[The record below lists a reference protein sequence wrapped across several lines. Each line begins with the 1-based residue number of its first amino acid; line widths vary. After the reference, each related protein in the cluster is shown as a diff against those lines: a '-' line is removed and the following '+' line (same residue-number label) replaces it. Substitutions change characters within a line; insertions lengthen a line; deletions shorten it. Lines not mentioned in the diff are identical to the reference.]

1 MQKQKIFCKKIVKL
15 ITCVLLLTNGL
26 HAQLTNFGKLYLH
39 PGSNISVTGTVT
51 NSGAASDLLN
61 SGTLLLTGDFTN
73 NGNDLNAA
81 GTGTVIFN
89 GTTTQQING
98 TQTSSFYNV
107 TQWNTGNLVLTSN
120 QLIGNRLELAAGS
133 LLLNNNTLTVN
144 GGLTH
149 FAGSLSSTPNS
160 GLILNGSWS
169 KFLYFKPGNH
179 IIKTLTVNASAT
191 NVYVDDSLHIA
202 GTGDGVLTVN
212 GNLASNGFLTL
223 KSDAGSTARV
233 APSTGVVLGKVT
245 VERYFPAQRSWRLIT
260 APVTNTGS
268 IYNEWQNAGVYQA
281 GKDMLV
287 TGPAPSAAN
296 GLDASQQNNYSMY
309 RWNVNTQALAGIANT
324 KDSTLSSNQNSSA
337 DNKGYFAFVRGD
349 RDPSNTT
356 LPYTN
361 ITTLSSK
368 GKLQM
373 GTQIFTA
380 NSTAGKYTLI
390 GNPYASPVDFNTLTR
405 QNLVKRLYVWDPN
418 INEVGGYVMLDDLD
432 NNNSYTKSVS
442 GSAQDNHIQ
451 SSQAFFVE
459 TAANAP
465 ASLTFTENNKSAVN
479 NLSVFRPAGDENGH
493 IRVGLYIVQADGSE
507 RLADETLTEFND
519 NFNEGIN
526 YEDGLKFGNINENL
540 SLLLNGSTLCAERR
554 PPVTDNDTIFFKLTK
569 MRQFNYRLHIHADD
583 ISTQPVQAFL
593 EDIYTATQTPINVDG
608 VSQYD
613 FVVTADPLSSAASR
627 FRIVFRQLSTLPVT
641 FKDIQG
647 TKTTNGNLIK
657 WIVDNE
663 TNISGYA
670 IERSD
675 NGTVFTS
682 IGSRQPAGNNL
693 YAYTD
698 TLAGNKTYFYRVVAT
713 GQGGQRWYS
722 KVIKIAAKT
731 TPAVSVFPNP
741 VTNNRF
747 SIAGLPAGKYT
758 VSISSTNGQ
767 MIYSEMVNQRAGEQS
782 IPIHL
787 PVKIAAGS
795 YELIIRSGNKETIHT
810 TLLNI
815 L

>member
-1 MQKQKIFCKKIVKL
+1 MQKQQLFCKKTVKL
-15 ITCVLLLTNGL
+15 ITCAMLLTNGL

-51 NSGAASDLLN
+51 NSGAASDLLI
-61 SGTLLLTGDFTN
+61 SGNLLLTGDFTN

-98 TQTSSFYNV
+98 TQASSFYNV
-107 TQWNTGNLVLTSN
+107 TQWNTGDLVLTSN
-120 QLIGNRLELAAGS
+120 QLIGNKLELAAGS
-133 LLLNNNTLTVN
+133 LLLNNHTLTVN

-179 IIKTLTVNASAT
+179 IIKTLTVNSSAT
-191 NVYVDDSLHIA
+191 NVYVDDSLQIA

-223 KSDAGSTARV
+223 RSDAGGTARV
-233 APSTGVVLGKVT
+233 ATSAGNILGKVI

-268 IYNEWQNAGVYQA
+268 IYNEWQNGGVYEA

-287 TGPAPSAAN
+287 TGPSPSAAN

-309 RWNVNTQALAGIANT
+309 RWNVNTQALAGVANT
-324 KDSTLSSNQNSSA
+324 KDSSLSANQNSSA

-380 NSTAGKYTLI
+380 NNTAGKYTLI

-405 QNLVKRLYVWDPN
+405 QNLVKRFYVWDPN

-465 ASLTFTENNKSAVN
+465 ASLTFTENNKSAMN
-479 NLSVFRPAGDENGH
+479 NLSVFRPAGTGNGH
-493 IRVGLYIVQADGSE
+493 IRVGLYIVQADGIE

-519 NFNEGIN
+519 NFNVGIN
-526 YEDGLKFGNINENL
+526 YEDGLKFGNINENIGQVR
-540 SLLLNGSTLCAERR
+540 NGSTLCAERR
-554 PPVTDNDTIFFKLTK
+554 PSLTDNDTIFFKLTK
-569 MRQFNYRLHIHADD
+569 TRQFNYRLHIEANDV
-583 ISTQPVQAFL
+583 SAQPVQAFL
-593 EDIYTATQTPINVDG
+593 EDSYTATQTPIAVDG
-608 VSQYD
+608 SSQYD
-613 FVVTADPLSSAASR
+613 FEVNANQLSSAASR
-627 FRIVFRQLSTLPVT
+627 FRIVFRQLSVLPVT
-641 FKDIQG
+641 FNDIQG
-647 TKTTNGNLIK
+647 SKSTNGNLIK
-657 WIVDNE
+657 WTVENE
-663 TNISGYA
+663 TNISSYT
-670 IERSD
+670 IERSH
-675 NGTVFTS
+675 NGAVFTS
-682 IGSRQPAGNNL
+682 IGNRLSTGNNL

-713 GQGGQRWYS
+713 GTAGQQWYS
-722 KVIKIAAKT
+722 SVIRITGTT

-747 SIAGLPAGKYT
+747 NIAGLPAGKYAI
-758 VSISSTNGQ
+758 SISGTNGQ
-767 MIYSEMVNQRAGEQS
+767 ILYSKNITQGADEKSV
-782 IPIHL
+782 PIHL
-787 PVKIAAGS
+787 PMKIAAGS
-795 YELIIRSGNKETIHT
+795 YDLIIRSENNGLKHV
-810 TLLNI
+810 LLNI

>member
-1 MQKQKIFCKKIVKL
+1 MQKQQLFCNKIIKL

-39 PGSNISVTGTVT
+39 PGSNISVSGTVI
-51 NSGAASDLLN
+51 NSGAATDLLN

-98 TQTSSFYNV
+98 TQASSFYNV
-107 TQWNTGNLVLTSN
+107 TQWNTGNLVLTNN
-120 QLIGNRLELAAGS
+120 QLIDNKLELAAGS

-223 KSDAGSTARV
+223 KSDAGGTARL
-233 APSTGVVLGKVT
+233 APSTGSILGKVT
-245 VERYFPAQRSWRLIT
+245 VERYYPAQRSWRLIT

-268 IYNEWQNAGVYQA
+268 IYNEWQNGGVNEA
-281 GKDMLV
+281 SKDMLV
-287 TGPAPSAAN
+287 TGPSPSAAN

-309 RWNVNTQALAGIANT
+309 SWNVNTQALAGVANT
-324 KDSTLSSNQNSSA
+324 KDSTLSFNQNSSA

-349 RDPSNTT
+349 RDPSNTM
-356 LPYTN
+356 LPYSN

-373 GTQIFTA
+373 GTQIFIA
-380 NSTAGKYTLI
+380 NNTAGKYTLI

-405 QNLVKRLYVWDPN
+405 QNLVKRFYAWDPS

-432 NNNSYTKSVS
+432 NNNSYIKSVS

-459 TAANAP
+459 TVASAP

-493 IRVGLYIVQADGSE
+493 IRVGLYIVQADSSE

-526 YEDGLKFGNINENL
+526 YEDGLKFSNINENI
-540 SLLLNGSTLCAERR
+540 SQVRNGSTLCAERR
-554 PPVTDNDTIFFKLTK
+554 PLVTDNDTIFFKLTK
-569 MRQFNYRLHIHADD
+569 TRQFNYRLHIQADD
-583 ISTQPVQAFL
+583 VSAQPVQAFL
-593 EDIYTATQTPINVDG
+593 EDSYTATQTPITVDG
-608 VSQYD
+608 LSQYD
-613 FVVTADPLSSAASR
+613 FVVNADPLSSAAGR
-627 FRIVFRQLSTLPVT
+627 FRIVFRQLSVLPVT
-641 FKDIQG
+641 FVEIKG
-647 TKTTNGNLIK
+647 ATTKEGNFIK
-657 WIVDNE
+657 WIVENE
-663 TNISGYA
+663 INIATYT
-670 IERSD
+670 IERSAD
-675 NGTVFTS
+675 GVVFENAGTRNS
-682 IGSRQPAGNNL
+682 SGSNT
-693 YAYTD
+693 YAFTD
-698 TLAGNKTYFYRVVAT
+698 TRVDNATYFYRISAT
-713 GQGGQRWYS
+713 GNGGQKWYS
-722 KVIKIAAKT
+722 NVIKIAGKAF
-731 TPAVSVFPNP
+731 PAVSVYPNP

-747 SIAGLPAGKYT
+747 SIAGIPAGKHT
-758 VSISSTNGQ
+758 ISIIGSNGQ
-767 MIYSEMVNQRAGEQS
+767 VIYTKIINRTANNQAIQVY
-782 IPIHL
+782 L
-787 PVKIAAGS
+787 PVKVAAGS
-795 YELIIRSGNKETIHT
+795 YELIIQSENNEPVH
-810 TLLNI
+810 TLLDI

>member
-1 MQKQKIFCKKIVKL
+1 
-15 ITCVLLLTNGL
+15 
-26 HAQLTNFGKLYLH
+26 
-39 PGSNISVTGTVT
+39 
-51 NSGAASDLLN
+51 
-61 SGTLLLTGDFTN
+61 
-73 NGNDLNAA
+73 
-81 GTGTVIFN
+81 
-89 GTTTQQING
+89 
-98 TQTSSFYNV
+98 
-107 TQWNTGNLVLTSN
+107 
-120 QLIGNRLELAAGS
+120 
-133 LLLNNNTLTVN
+133 
-144 GGLTH
+144 
-149 FAGSLSSTPNS
+149 
-160 GLILNGSWS
+160 
-169 KFLYFKPGNH
+169 
-179 IIKTLTVNASAT
+179 
-191 NVYVDDSLHIA
+191 LHIA

-223 KSDAGSTARV
+223 RSDAGGTARV

-296 GLDASQQNNYSMY
+296 GLDDSQQNNYSMY
-309 RWNVNTQALAGIANT
+309 RWNVNTQALAGVANT

-349 RDPSNTT
+349 RDPSNTM
-356 LPYTN
+356 LPYSN

-373 GTQIFTA
+373 GTQVFNAGNTG
-380 NSTAGKYTLI
+380 GKYVLI

-405 QNLVKRLYVWDPN
+405 QNLVKRFYVWDPN

-479 NLSVFRPAGDENGH
+479 NLSVFRPAGDANGH
-493 IRVGLYIVQADGSE
+493 FRVSLHIVQTDGNE

-519 NFNEGIN
+519 NFNAGIN

-540 SLLLNGSTLCAERR
+540 SLLRNGSTLCAERR

-569 MRQFNYRLHIHADD
+569 MRQFNYRLHIDADD
-583 ISTQPVQAFL
+583 ISTEPVQAFL
-593 EDIYTATQTPINVDG
+593 EDSYAATQTPIAVDG
-608 VSQYD
+608 LSQYD

-641 FKDIQG
+641 FKDING
-647 TKTTNGNLIK
+647 TKITEGNLIK
-657 WIVDNE
+657 WIVENE
-663 TNISGYA
+663 TNISSYT

-682 IGSRQPAGNNL
+682 IGSRQSPGNNPYSYTDTFAGNNS
-693 YAYTD
+693 
-698 TLAGNKTYFYRVVAT
+698 YFYRVVAA

-722 KVIKIAAKT
+722 KVIRIAGKT
-731 TPAVSVFPNP
+731 PPVISVFPNP

-747 SIAGLPAGKYT
+747 HIAGLPAGKYT
-758 VSISSTNGQ
+758 ISISGTNGQ
-767 MIYSEMVNQRAGEQS
+767 ILYSKNITHGPGEQS
-782 IPIHL
+782 VPIHL
-787 PVKIAAGS
+787 PMKAAAGS
-795 YELIIRSGNKETIHT
+795 YDLIIRSENNETIHT
-810 TLLNI
+810 LLSI